1 MPSPK
6 LTVSQIRQH
15 SRQLVR
21 ELDIVKGAYM
31 GSGYTFSQ
39 CHVLFEL
46 SSHNSLNLMELA
58 DILLIDKSNTSR
70 TVKKLVELELVSA
83 KKVTSDN
90 RQKMFSLTSKGEKAL
105 LAITELANQQ
115 VEKAI
120 ENLNEDQQQMVI
132 QGICATASRKRT

>member
-21 ELDIVKGAYM
+21 ELDIVNGAYM

-70 TVKKLVELELVSA
+70 TVKKLVELEL
-83 KKVTSDN
+83 
-90 RQKMFSLTSKGEKAL
+90 
-105 LAITELANQQ
+105 I
-115 VEKAI
+115 
-120 ENLNEDQQQMVI
+120 
-132 QGICATASRKRT
+132 KRSGMIRL